1 MKLLI
6 YGSGVI
12 GCLYAA
18 VLDKA
23 GYDTSVY
30 AREKNSTV
38 NKATLFGCRS
48 YTFLKIRQ
56 PNKIS
61 ILEAGELVRG
71 SAHVNKRCLSNGKLD
86 G

>member
-6 YGSGVI
+6 YGAGVI
-12 GCLYAA
+12 ECLYAA
-18 VLDKA
+18 VFSKV
-23 GYDTSVY
+23 GQDTDVY

-61 ILEAGELVRG
+61 ILEAGELVRE
-71 SAHVNKRCLSNGKLD
+71 KRTRK
-86 G
+86 

>member
-6 YGSGVI
+6 YGAGVI

-18 VLDKA
+18 VFSKV
-23 GYDTSVY
+23 GYDTAMY
-30 AREKNSTV
+30 AHDGTNLTV
-38 NKATLFGCRS
+38 NEVTLFACRS

-61 ILEAGELVRG
+61 ILEAGELVRE
-71 SAHVNKRCLSNGKLD
+71 KRTRK
-86 G
+86 